1 MSNGETTGSLSLSD
15 RIKHKPD
22 YQLLVCVGVMVPFGL
37 VMVYSSSF
45 VEGFTYYNNGMYYL
59 LRQLFAACVG
69 TIGLLIAQRISYR
82 WWRTNALRLF
92 VASLVLLFLT
102 SFILPASITEVNG
115 SRSWIRLG
123 FFSVQPSEFVKLTL
137 LVYLASWLSRRGTRM
152 TNLFTGVLPFA
163 VVIGLVTAMIMVG
176 KDLGTT
182 TVVVVVSAM
191 VYFVAGAS
199 IVHLAFATFVG
210 FIMFLVAINLAAYR
224 LERINAWLDPFAYYS
239 GAGFQPIHALYAMAS
254 GGLFGTGLGQSRQK
268 YLWLPQS
275 YTDTILAIIGEE
287 LGLIGT
293 LFVVGCFVFLAYRG
307 FKIASAA
314 PNTFA
319 ALLATGLTLWLVFQ
333 AIINLAV
340 VTTLVPFTG
349 ITLPFL
355 SYGGTSLMVSM
366 VAVGILLNIS
376 KYTLADEERP
386 SVLRLAYERFQTMVA
401 TVRTLGWRNGWA
413 RLSFLGG
420 RRSARPRK

>member
-1 MSNGETTGSLSLSD
+1 MSGETTGTLNLSD

-22 YQLLVCVGVMVPFGL
+22 YQLLVCVGIMVPFGL

-45 VEGFTYYNNGMYYL
+45 VEGFTYYDNGLYYL
-59 LRQLFAACVG
+59 IRQLFAAIVG
-69 TIGLLIAQRISYR
+69 TAGLLVAQRISYR

-92 VASLVLLFLT
+92 AISMFVLFLT
-102 SFILPASITEVNG
+102 SFVLPASITEVNG

-137 LVYLASWLSRRGTRM
+137 IVYLASWLSRRGTRM
-152 TNLFTGVLPFA
+152 AYFVTGILPFG
-163 VVIGLVTAMIMVG
+163 VIIGLVTALVMIG

-182 TVVVVVSAM
+182 TVIVIVSAM

-199 IVHLAFATFVG
+199 IMHLLGAALLGFV
-210 FIMFLVAINLAAYR
+210 MFLLAINLAAYR

-239 GAGFQPIHALYAMAS
+239 GAGFQPLHALYAMAS
-254 GGLFGTGLGQSRQK
+254 GGLFGAGLGQSRQK

-349 ITLPFL
+349 ITLPFI

-376 KYTLADEERP
+376 KYTLADDERP
-386 SVLRLAYERFQTMVA
+386 SVLRLAYERFQEFIA
-401 TVRTLGWRNGWA
+401 TLRALGWRDGWA
-413 RLSFLGG
+413 RVSFLGG
-420 RRSARPRK
+420 RRRPRPRK

>member
-1 MSNGETTGSLSLSD
+1 MSGETTGSLSLSD

-22 YQLLVCVGVMVPFGL
+22 YQLLVCVAIMVPFGL

-45 VEGFTYYNNGMYYL
+45 VEGFTYHNNGMYYL
-59 LRQLFAACVG
+59 WRQLFAACVG
-69 TIGLLIAQRISYR
+69 TLGLLVAQRVNYR

-92 VASLVLLFLT
+92 ALALVVLFLT
-102 SFILPASITEVNG
+102 SFVLPDSMTEVNG
-115 SRSWIRLG
+115 SRSWIRFG
-123 FFSVQPSEFVKLTL
+123 FFSVQPSEFVKLAL

-182 TVVVVVSAM
+182 TVVVIVSAM

-199 IVHLAFATFVG
+199 IMHLFIAAVIGFV
-210 FIMFLVAINLAAYR
+210 MFLVAINVAAYR

-239 GAGFQPIHALYAMAS
+239 GAGFQPLHALYAMAS
-254 GGLFGTGLGQSRQK
+254 GGLVGTGLGQSRQK

-287 LGLIGT
+287 LGLLGT
-293 LFVVGCFVFLAYRG
+293 LFVIGCFVFLAYRG

-333 AIINLAV
+333 AIINMAV

-349 ITLPFL
+349 ITLPFM

-366 VAVGILLNIS
+366 IAVGILLNIS

-386 SVLRLAYERFQTMVA
+386 SVLRLAYERFQQ
-401 TVRTLGWRNGWA
+401 TVTTFRTLGWRNGWA

-420 RRSARPRK
+420 RRSPRPRK